1 MKGTVSEGAYDLL
14 FGKMRASVA
23 RYFEMEMPSKRTDGR
38 RLVGRA
44 RPNEME
50 AHSGPRKKAVCKR
63 GK

>member
-1 MKGTVSEGAYDLL
+1 
-14 FGKMRASVA
+14 MRRCAPQWN
-23 RYFEMEMPSKRTDGR
+23 RYFEMEMPSKQADER

-50 AHSGPRKKAVCKR
+50 AQSGPPKKAVCKR